1 MESHQT
7 KEMECPI
14 CEAYIPLE
22 GDERPGD
29 MILCS
34 YCHVTFKLLLLREKS
49 DWILA
54 EEFEE

>member
-1 MESHQT
+1 MESHKT

-34 YCHVTFKLLLLREKS
+34 YCHVTFKLLREKG

>member
-1 MESHQT
+1 MESSKP

-34 YCHVTFKLLLLREKS
+34 YCRVTFKLLREKGR
-49 DWILA
+49 WALA